1 MATSTADM
9 QAIQAAD
16 QTTDNAPANTAA
28 PAGQSNTTPVVN
40 GTPGILENTMG
51 RAFPS
56 IREMLAQ
63 PAVKKATP
71 IIMIGILFVF
81 FIASFMAI
89 QEPVYR
95 PVFPGMTDSDRQSA
109 MEALKEG
116 GFSPQ
121 LNRQSGQ
128 LEVDAGS
135 YHEAKIYLPHRVFQ
149 LKIRQVGLK
158 R

>member
-28 PAGQSNTTPVVN
+28 PEDQSNTTPVVN
-40 GTPGILENTMG
+40 GTPGLLENTMG

-56 IREMLAQ
+56 MREMLAQ

-109 MEALKEG
+109 MEALKG
-116 GFSPQ
+116 GRVLSTAKSSEWSI
-121 LNRQSGQ
+121 RSGCWI
-128 LEVDAGS
+128 VS
-135 YHEAKIYLPHRVFQ
+135 
-149 LKIRQVGLK
+149 
-158 R
+158 